1 MRSVYE
7 KYAAKKKND
16 EDEIPPSSISVE
28 QVLSEQN
35 NSPTDRPHGIPEGAK
50 LHNAPR
56 PEELP

>member
-1 MRSVYE
+1 M
-7 KYAAKKKND
+7 KKFFESIRNKFGKD

-35 NSPTDRPHGIPEGAK
+35 NPPSDRPHDIPEGAK